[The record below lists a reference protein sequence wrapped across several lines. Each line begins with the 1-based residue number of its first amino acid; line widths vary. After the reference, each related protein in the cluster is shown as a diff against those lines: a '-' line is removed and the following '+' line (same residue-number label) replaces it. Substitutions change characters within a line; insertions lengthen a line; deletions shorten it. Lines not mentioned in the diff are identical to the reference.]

1 MFSTVTM
8 MMSASGGVTLKD
20 NLTGVQVSEDSQ
32 QKVKVSSIPLYPAP
46 EE

>member
-1 MFSTVTM
+1 M

-20 NLTGVQVSEDSQ
+20 NTESVQASEVSL
-32 QKVKVSSIPLYPAP
+32 QKVRVSSIPLYPSS